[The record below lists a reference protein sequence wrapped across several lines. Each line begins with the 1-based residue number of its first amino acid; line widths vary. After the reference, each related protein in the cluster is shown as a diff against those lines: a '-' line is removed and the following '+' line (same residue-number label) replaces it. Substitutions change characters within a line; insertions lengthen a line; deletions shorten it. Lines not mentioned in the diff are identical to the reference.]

1 MASHL
6 EKQAKITDQI
16 LESAPASPKA
26 SASLFGAHGIWAPG
40 VLMMRRIGFRSKALT
55 ISAVFL
61 LPIIWLMASYYSLQ
75 NANIEFSQQERLGIR
90 YVGAVYPILQ
100 SSLELR
106 RDATQVAQ
114 GVIPPTYEDVKKK
127 LNALHIDL
135 AHLETEL
142 GSQIRTGKAF
152 NSLDQ
157 IFRSS
162 VDFKGAPKE
171 TLTKHTQNAQAVI
184 ELMVA
189 AADGSNLTLDPELES
204 YYVMDAIAFRLPEM
218 LERTGLL
225 RGAGLVAMKSGSV
238 DNEMRQ
244 GLSEAI
250 AIVRYHNESLK
261 SGLGKVLSKDP
272 SLLKYFNLG
281 KVESSDKAFFEFVQA
296 KLLGATDYP
305 QESQSEL
312 LRLGNEAVA
321 AQFELAK
328 SLVTVLE
335 RMLDQRI
342 SKQVWQRNLSSA
354 LIAITLGAAFYLFF
368 CFYLVTK
375 GGLNLIRQHLQEM
388 AAGDLRRAPSQPW
401 GRDEPAEVIGDL
413 RKAYDSL
420 HLLIRK
426 VRHSA
431 RDLAGTSSEIA
442 RASIDL
448 SGRTE
453 SAAAALEE
461 QAATMEE
468 IGTSVEAMAD
478 NSKDAATLAQ
488 DNANVAQKGGAVIN
502 DVIDVMNAINESSQ
516 KIGDIISVIDGIAF
530 QTNIL
535 ALNAAVEAARAG
547 EQGRG
552 FAVVATEVRV
562 LAQRSAAAAKE
573 IKDLIDASVQ
583 NVQQGT
589 RVVSG
594 AGATMAEILSN
605 AHKIKGLL
613 NEIAVG
619 SREQADGV
627 TQSVHAI
634 QLLEQ
639 NTQQNAALVEETS
652 AAAGALN
659 EQSEGLMLEI
669 ANFRVV

>member
-1 MASHL
+1 MATSL
-6 EKQAKITDQI
+6 TERQTQ
-16 LESAPASPKA
+16 LRQVVEAPPISREA
-26 SASLFGAHGIWAPG
+26 SASLFGAHGVWAPG
-40 VLMMRRIGFRSKALT
+40 VLMMRRIGFQSKAIIIT
-55 ISAVFL
+55 AVFL
-61 LPIIWLMASYYSLQ
+61 MPIIWLMFSYYALQ
-75 NANIEFSQQERLGIR
+75 NSVIDFSRQEAVGLRYIR
-90 YVGAVYPILQ
+90 SVYPVLKL
-100 SSLELR
+100 SLELR

-114 GVIPPTYEDVKKK
+114 GNVPSTFDELKNRLAKAHVDLLQTEKEMGHQIGTGP
-127 LNALHIDL
+127 ALK
-135 AHLETEL
+135 
-142 GSQIRTGKAF
+142 SQSEAYKTA
-152 NSLDQ
+152 L
-157 IFRSS
+157 
-162 VDFKGAPKE
+162 DFKGDPKA
-171 TLTKHTQNAQAVI
+171 TFAKHTEHAQSLVALI
-184 ELMVA
+184 IA

-204 YYVMDAIAFRLPEM
+204 YYVMDAVAFRFPEM
-218 LERTGLL
+218 IERTGLI
-225 RGAGLVAMKSGSV
+225 RGAGLSAMKSGSI

-244 GLSEAI
+244 ALSEAM

-261 SGLGKVLSKDP
+261 SGLGKVRSKNPDLSESFD
-272 SLLKYFNLG
+272 LA
-281 KVESSDKAFFEFVQA
+281 KVETADKAFFDFAQN
-296 KLLGATDYP
+296 KLLGASEYP
-305 QESQSEL
+305 QESQSDL

-321 AQFELAK
+321 AQAELAGK
-328 SLVTVLE
+328 LIPVLSQ
-335 RMLDQRI
+335 MLDQRI
-342 SKQVWQRNLSSA
+342 EKLLWQRNLSTFVIVLTVA
-354 LIAITLGAAFYLFF
+354 AAFYLFF

-388 AAGDLRRAPSQPW
+388 AVGDLRRAPSQPW

-420 HLLIRK
+420 HMLIRK

-431 RDLAGTSSEIA
+431 RDLSGTSSEIA
-442 RASIDL
+442 RASLDL

-453 SAAAALEE
+453 SAAAALEQ

-468 IGTSVEAMAD
+468 IGTSVQAMAD
-478 NSKDAATLAQ
+478 NSKDAAVLAQ
-488 DNANVAQKGGAVIN
+488 ENADVAQRGGQVIK
-502 DVIDVMNAINESSQ
+502 DVVNVMSAINGSSQ

-552 FAVVATEVRV
+552 FAVVASEVRV

-583 NVQQGT
+583 NVEQGT

-594 AGATMAEILSN
+594 AGMTMGEILAN
-605 AHKIKGLL
+605 AQKINGLL
-613 NEIAVG
+613 NEIAIG

-627 TQSVHAI
+627 SQSVQAI
-634 QLLEQ
+634 QVLEQ

-659 EQSEGLMLEI
+659 EQSEDLMREI

>member
-1 MASHL
+1 MLKKQSSNSELTL
-6 EKQAKITDQI
+6 EAP
-16 LESAPASPKA
+16 PASSKA

-40 VLMMRRIGFRSKALT
+40 VLMMRRIGFQSKALI

-61 LPIIWLMASYYSLQ
+61 LPIIWLMLSYYSLQ
-75 NANIEFSQQERLGIR
+75 NASIEFSRQEKLGIR
-90 YVGAVYPILQ
+90 YIKAVYPILQ
-100 SSLELR
+100 ASLELR
-106 RDATQVAQ
+106 RDATQVSQ
-114 GVIPPTYEDVKKK
+114 GSVPPTYEEVKKK
-127 LNALHIDL
+127 LNA
-135 AHLETEL
+135 AHVELIKLEKEL
-142 GSQIRTGKAF
+142 GSQIGTSKVFA
-152 NSLDQ
+152 SLEQ
-157 IFRSS
+157 SHQAALE
-162 VDFKGAPKE
+162 FKGDSKA
-171 TLTKHTQNAQAVI
+171 TFSKHTQNAQAAI
-184 ELMVA
+184 ALIVA
-189 AADGSNLTLDPELES
+189 ATDGSNLTLDPELES

-218 LERTGLL
+218 LERTGLI
-225 RGAGLVAMKSGSV
+225 RGAGIAAMKSGSL
-238 DNEMRQ
+238 DNTTRQ
-244 GLSEAI
+244 ALSEAM

-261 SGLGKVLSKDP
+261 SGLGKVLSRDP
-272 SLLKYFNLG
+272 TLLKSFNLSNL
-281 KVESSDKAFFEFVQA
+281 EPANNAFFDFAQS
-296 KLLGATDYP
+296 KLMSGSEYP
-305 QESQSEL
+305 AESQSEL
-312 LRLGNEAVA
+312 LNLGNTAVA
-321 AQFELAK
+321 AQYELSQ
-328 SLVTVLE
+328 SLIPTLE
-335 RMLDQRI
+335 NMLEVRI
-342 SKQVWQRNLSSA
+342 ERLVWQRNLSTAVIA
-354 LIAITLGAAFYLFF
+354 LTLGIAFYLFF

-375 GGLNLIRQHLQEM
+375 GGLRLIRQHLQEM
-388 AAGDLRRAPSQPW
+388 ADGDLRRAPSQPW
-401 GRDEPAEVIGDL
+401 GRDEPAEVIADL

-442 RASIDL
+442 KASLDL

-453 SAAAALEE
+453 SAAAALEQ

-468 IGTSVEAMAD
+468 IGTSVQAMAD
-478 NSKDAATLAQ
+478 NSKDAAKLAQ
-488 DNANVAQKGGAVIN
+488 ENANVAQRGGAVIN
-502 DVIDVMNAINESSQ
+502 DVVSVMSAINASSQ

-552 FAVVATEVRV
+552 FAVVASEVRL

-583 NVQQGT
+583 NVEQGT

-594 AGATMAEILSN
+594 AGMTMGEILSN
-605 AHKIKGLL
+605 AQKINGLL

-659 EQSEGLMLEI
+659 EQSDGLMREI